1 VLLKEFPAG
10 RWIGVDPQNLFGYQ
24 FEGLTWARTYEFLSD
39 AGSQTHGPPIKIY
52 QLTPEFWRAVEA
64 ALFTEKPA
72 AVCTES
78 NSSGAAHS
86 GTRMIEQTAVYE
98 SNAKTFAIEFCWQS
112 DHKKV
117 MNEVVFSLDYASML
131 KRDFW
136 YYIKRGIST
145 VLRTNQRHRQIYRE
159 YFNLQGDSYRAATTF
174 SVPDN
179 MVKGDYVLRYYF
191 SDDPYNEIE
200 LARITQ

>member
-1 VLLKEFPAG
+1 MRLLDK
-10 RWIGVDPQNLFGYQ
+10 
-24 FEGLTWARTYEFLSD
+24 
-39 AGSQTHGPPIKIY
+39 
-52 QLTPEFWRAVEA
+52 
-64 ALFTEKPA
+64 
-72 AVCTES
+72 
-78 NSSGAAHS
+78 
-86 GTRMIEQTAVYE
+86 TAVYDRIT
-98 SNAKTFAIEFCWQS
+98 KTFAIEFCWQS

-145 VLRTNQRHRQIYRE
+145 VLGTNQRHRQIYRE
-159 YFNLQGDSYRAATTF
+159 YFNLQGDSYRSRTTF